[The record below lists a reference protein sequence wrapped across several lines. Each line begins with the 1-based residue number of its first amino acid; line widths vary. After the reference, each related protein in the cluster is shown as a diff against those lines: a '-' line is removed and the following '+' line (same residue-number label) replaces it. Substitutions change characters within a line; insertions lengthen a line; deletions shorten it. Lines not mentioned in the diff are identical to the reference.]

1 MTKAFVHGNPETSAV
16 WLPLIEALNERG
28 VDDIVLLSPPGFG
41 APVPDG
47 FDALPAS
54 YVAWLKAAVDALDG
68 PVDIV
73 GHDWGAG
80 HVMGLMAAHPESVR
94 SWATDCIAL
103 IHPDYQWHDMA
114 QAWQTEGA
122 GEEAIASMLGA
133 SPEENAALYEALGL
147 RADIA
152 ASMAQADG
160 DAMGGCVLRLYRGA
174 IQPMMSELGK
184 QLVATDR
191 PPGLMIDAT
200 DDPYAPSE
208 LARQMIEPLGI
219 SHLVLENQGH
229 WWMNAVP
236 DIAADG
242 LIAFWDTLD

>member
-16 WLPLIEALNERG
+16 WLPLVEALNERG

-41 APVPDG
+41 APVPEG
-47 FDALPAS
+47 FDPVPAS
-54 YVAWLKAAVDALDG
+54 YVEWLKTEVDGIDG

-80 HVMGLMAAHPESVR
+80 HVMGLMAAHPDSVR

-103 IHPDYQWHDMA
+103 VHPDYQWHDMA
-114 QAWQTEGA
+114 QVWQTEDA
-122 GEEAIASMLGA
+122 GEEAIAGMLGT
-133 SPEENAALYEALGL
+133 SPEEKAGLYEALGL

-160 DAMGGCVLRLYRGA
+160 DAMGTCILRLYRA
-174 IQPMMSELGK
+174 AAQPTMSELG
-184 QLVATDR
+184 QRLIAAER
-191 PPGLMIDAT
+191 PPGMMIDAT

-208 LARQMIEPLGI
+208 LARQMIEPLGVN
-219 SHLVLENQGH
+219 HLALEGQGH
-229 WWMNAVP
+229 WWMSSAP
-236 DIAADG
+236 GIAADG
-242 LIAFWDTLD
+242 LIEFWNAIG